1 MRRYDAGRRIGRS
14 MKTPIADFVSA
25 YQTSDISRFH
35 MPGHK
40 GKPLLGAEPWDITEI
55 DGADVLYSA
64 NGIIEESEDITS
76 SLFHTAHS
84 FFSAEGSTLAIKA
97 MLLLATQNATEKP
110 LVLAARNAHKAFIY
124 GAALLDIDVEWLY
137 PEPFSHLCRCEISPE
152 TLEKY
157 LTNSKKKPC
166 AVYITSPDYLGNT
179 ADVRALSE
187 VCKEFS
193 LPLLVDNAH
202 GAYLGFLSPSRH
214 PIALGADMC
223 CDSAH
228 KTLPVLTGGAYLH
241 ISKQAPSHYTE
252 NARNALALFASTSPS
267 YLILQSLDLCNRY
280 LSDSYPEKLQKC
292 IRIIEN
298 IKAKMAEKGFAPDE
312 SEPLKIV
319 LHTAKYGYTGDEISW
334 HLRKFQI
341 VPEFYDREYLVL
353 MITPENSEK
362 DFERLSLAWDT
373 ILPKSALPSLPYKLE
388 KGKSCLS
395 LRKAMLGAQE
405 IIPVEKALGRIC
417 ASPTVSCPPA
427 VPVVISGE
435 EITAGA
441 IEIFRLYGIETVAV
455 SKIDR

>member
-1 MRRYDAGRRIGRS
+1 MR
-14 MKTPIADFVSA
+14 TPIADFVSA
-25 YQTSDISRFH
+25 YRKADVSRFH

-40 GKPLLGAEPWDITEI
+40 GKTFLGAEPLDITEI

-64 NGIIEESEDITS
+64 NGIIDESEDITS

-97 MLLLATQNATEKP
+97 MLLLAIQNVKEKP
-110 LVLAARNAHKAFIY
+110 LILVARNAHKAFIY

-137 PEPFSHLCRCEISPE
+137 PEPFAHLCRCEITPE
-152 TLEKY
+152 TL
-157 LTNSKKKPC
+157 KKRLQEMKRKPC
-166 AVYITSPDYLGNT
+166 AVYVTSPDYLGQVL
-179 ADVRALSE
+179 DIHALSE

-241 ISKQAPSHYTE
+241 ISGQAPRTYLE

-267 YLILQSLDLCNRY
+267 YLILQSLDICNRY
-280 LSDSYPEKLQKC
+280 LADGYTEKLEHCIQK
-292 IRIIEN
+292 IHAV
-298 IKAKMAEKGFAPDE
+298 KARMAEIGFLPEE

-319 LHTAKYGYTGDEISW
+319 LHTEKYGYTGEEIAE
-334 HLRKFQI
+334 HLKKHQI

-353 MITPENSEK
+353 MITPENSEA
-362 DFERLSLAWDT
+362 DFERLALAWEA
-373 ILPKSALPSLPYKLE
+373 ISPRVALPSCSFVLE
-388 KGKSCLS
+388 KSHPSIS

-405 IIPVEKALGRIC
+405 IIPTEKALGRIC
-417 ASPTVSCPPA
+417 AAPTVSCPPA
-427 VPVVISGE
+427 VPIVISGE
-435 EITAGA
+435 EITAQA
-441 IEIFRLYGIETVAV
+441 IEIFQLYGIESVAV
-455 SKIDR
+455 MKERL

>member
-1 MRRYDAGRRIGRS
+1 MR
-14 MKTPIADFVSA
+14 TPIADFVSA
-25 YQTSDISRFH
+25 YQATDVSRFH

-40 GKPLLGAEPWDITEI
+40 GKPLLGTEPWDITEI

-84 FFSAEGSTLAIKA
+84 FFSAEGSSLAIKA
-97 MLLLATQNATEKP
+97 MLMLVTQNAEERP
-110 LVLAARNAHKAFIY
+110 RILAARNAHKAFIY

-137 PEPFSHLCRCEISPE
+137 PEPFAHLCRCEISAE
-152 TLEKY
+152 MLQNQLQKMD
-157 LTNSKKKPC
+157 KKPC
-166 AVYITSPDYLGNT
+166 AVYITSPDYLGQT
-179 ADVRALSE
+179 ADIRALSE

-202 GAYLGFLSPSRH
+202 GAYLEFLSPSQH

-241 ISKQAPSHYTE
+241 ISKNAPLCYLE
-252 NARNALALFASTSPS
+252 NARNALSLFASTSPS

-280 LSDSYPEKLQKC
+280 LSDGYPEKLQTC
-292 IRIIEN
+292 IRTIEN
-298 IKAKMAEKGFAPDE
+298 IKAKMAEKGFAPEE

-319 LHTAKYGYTGDEISW
+319 LHTAKYGYTGDELSL
-334 HLRKFQI
+334 HLKKFQI

-353 MITPENSEK
+353 MITPENREK
-362 DFERLSLAWDT
+362 DFERLLLAWDE
-373 ILPKSALPSLPYKLE
+373 ISPKTALPASHHQLE
-388 KGKSCLS
+388 KGKAVLP

-405 IIPVEKALGRIC
+405 IIPIEKALGRIC

-441 IEIFRLYGIETVAV
+441 IEIFRLYEIETVAV
-455 SKIDR
+455 SKIQH

>member
-1 MRRYDAGRRIGRS
+1 
-14 MKTPIADFVSA
+14 MKTPIADFVFA
-25 YQTSDISRFH
+25 YQVSKASRFH

-40 GKPLLGAEPWDITEI
+40 GKALLGAEPWDITEI

-97 MLLLATQNATEKP
+97 MLLLATQNAEEKP
-110 LVLAARNAHKAFIY
+110 LILAARNAHKAFLY
-124 GAALLDIDVEWLY
+124 GAALLDIEVEWLY
-137 PEPFSHLCRCEISPE
+137 PEPFSHLCHCEISAE
-152 TLEKY
+152 TLKNH
-157 LTNSKKKPC
+157 LRNMKRKPC
-166 AVYITSPDYLGNT
+166 AVYITSPDYLGHT
-179 ADVRALSE
+179 ADIRALSE

-202 GAYLGFLSPSRH
+202 GAYLGFLSPSQH

-241 ISKQAPSHYTE
+241 VSKNAPLCYSE

-280 LSDSYPEKLQKC
+280 LSDGYPEKLQKC
-292 IRIIEN
+292 IWTIEN
-298 IKAKMAEKGFAPDE
+298 IKAKMTEKGFAPEE

-319 LHTAKYGYTGDEISW
+319 LLTAKYGYTGDEIAY
-334 HLRKFQI
+334 HLKKFQI

-362 DFERLSLAWDT
+362 DFKRLSLAWDT
-373 ILPKSALPSLPYKLE
+373 ILPKQALPSLPYKLE

-405 IIPVEKALGRIC
+405 IIPVEQARGRIC

-435 EITAGA
+435 EITAEA

-455 SKIDR
+455 TKIYH